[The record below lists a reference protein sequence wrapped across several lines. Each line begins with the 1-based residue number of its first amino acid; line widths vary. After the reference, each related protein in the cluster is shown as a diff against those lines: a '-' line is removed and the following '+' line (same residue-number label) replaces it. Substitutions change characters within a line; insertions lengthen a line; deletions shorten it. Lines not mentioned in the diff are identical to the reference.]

1 MEPLLERGCHL
12 LAGVASVIDNMTYP
26 TMALYFG
33 GNRYIVTYEIFC
45 HSNNTQARGRKR
57 RLAELSLIPDF
68 GELLT

>member
-26 TMALYFG
+26 TMALYFH
-33 GNRYIVTYEIFC
+33 GNRYIVTYEIFRY
-45 HSNNTQARGRKR
+45 NTQQARGQKR

-68 GELLT
+68 GEFLT